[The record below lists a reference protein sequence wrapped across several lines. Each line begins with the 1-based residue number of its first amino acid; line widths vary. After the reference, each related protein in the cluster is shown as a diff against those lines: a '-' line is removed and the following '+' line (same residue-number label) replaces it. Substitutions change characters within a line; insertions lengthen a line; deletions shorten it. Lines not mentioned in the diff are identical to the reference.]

1 LGSAQWWKRGEA
13 HRLFVFDKA
22 SGAIEKARMRPPKS
36 WKEFDLADRAARRA
50 AGLENADVV
59 QQTLIHI
66 NELDAE
72 QPVEAE
78 VVTTVE
84 AAQ

>member
-1 LGSAQWWKRGEA
+1 
-13 HRLFVFDKA
+13 
-22 SGAIEKARMRPPKS
+22 MRPPKS

-50 AGLENADVV
+50 AGLENADVI

-72 QPVEAE
+72 QPIEAE
-78 VVTTVE
+78 VVTSIDVPE
-84 AAQ
+84 CH